1 VRNGNY
7 GAALAELRSMKKV
20 QPAQAYRYFYN
31 QAFAE
36 SRMGQVMEA
45 KAHAAKARSFTHNPE
60 ELASLEGLDRALAAP
75 AAQIEPPADPA
86 RQPRLVRQAPAPA
99 LPH

>member
-1 VRNGNY
+1 MYRLAAGRCPQLNPANDEIHFELGFIYVRNGNY

-36 SRMGQVMEA
+36 YRLGQTAEA
-45 KAHAAKARSFTHNPE
+45 RVHAAKARTYTHNPE
-60 ELASLEGLDRALAAP
+60 ELASLDRLEHAL
-75 AAQIEPPADPA
+75 ES
-86 RQPRLVRQAPAPA
+86 R
-99 LPH
+99 